1 MPEKRG
7 RAKKM
12 DTHDQGR
19 EEISDVVPQ
28 KPIEIIG
35 LTSDRNG
42 NIIGL
47 GNNGKLY
54 YYTSVGKEWVLH

>member
-7 RAKKM
+7 RTKKM
-12 DTHDQGR
+12 DIHDEGR

-54 YYTSVGKEWVLH
+54 YYSHMSHNWVLQ

>member
-1 MPEKRG
+1 
-7 RAKKM
+7 M
-12 DTHDQGR
+12 DTHEQGR